1 MRMTTG
7 GAIALLLLGLI
18 SPVSAQPAVPKA
30 ITKSIDAVSLPP
42 VPRPRRPAHLS
53 AQETHPAIKLVA
65 NRVAL
70 ALATYSANE
79 SSEDLAA
86 RLPADLAAY
95 AEALHVPESW
105 SSGRIIYP
113 QLGGLLPDSAS
124 VMVVLEQT
132 IGSADGV
139 RRQIRTLNVEVRRH
153 RGQWRFERLVSSGG
167 TPVLPATGLS
177 AAALA
182 VLSDPRIELPDSAR
196 WDIAAGR
203 VDPTLLA
210 VMIRLA
216 DRVPYGVTA
225 FSTGHSWEIFGTP
238 RQSDHSR
245 GLAVDIYRIGDRQ
258 VIDDRGHGSI
268 TEGIVSWL
276 YEQPEVARMGSPW
289 ALDGF
294 GGRSFTN
301 ALHQDHLH
309 IAVYPD

>member
-1 MRMTTG
+1 MAT
-7 GAIALLLLGLI
+7 AIALLLVGLI
-18 SPVSAQPAVPKA
+18 SPASAQPELPEATSRSIEAVR
-30 ITKSIDAVSLPP
+30 PP
-42 VPRPRRPAHLS
+42 PLPRPQRPAQLS
-53 AQETHPAIKLVA
+53 GAEIHAAIKLVA
-65 NRVAL
+65 SRVAL
-70 ALATYSANE
+70 ALATYGANE
-79 SSEDLAA
+79 TAEELAA

-95 AEALHVPESW
+95 AEALHVPES
-105 SSGRIIYP
+105 SSTGRIIYP

-124 VMVVLEQT
+124 VMVVLEQR
-132 IGSADGV
+132 IGSAGGV
-139 RRQIRTLNVEVRRH
+139 RTETRTLNVEVARRG
-153 RGQWRFERLVSSGG
+153 GQWRFERLVSSGG
-167 TPVLPATGLS
+167 TPVVPATGLS
-177 AAALA
+177 PVALA

-203 VDPTLLA
+203 VDPTLLT
-210 VMIRLA
+210 VMTRLA
-216 DRVPYGVTA
+216 DRVPYGVAA

-258 VIDDRGHGSI
+258 VIDDRSLGSI

-294 GGRSFTN
+294 GGRSFAN